1 MSGNNQFSRR
11 ISGVYVSIHEQLNT
25 KDLQQSYVL
34 LGYSDIFATDPVFIA
49 VVRDIR
55 LQVGIVHSQ
64 SKSGQSRFG
73 VHSIRQ
79 PL

>member
-11 ISGVYVSIHEQLNT
+11 ISGVCVSIHEQLNT

-34 LGYSDIFATDPVFIA
+34 LGYIFATDPVFIA

-64 SKSGQSRFG
+64 SKSGQTRFG